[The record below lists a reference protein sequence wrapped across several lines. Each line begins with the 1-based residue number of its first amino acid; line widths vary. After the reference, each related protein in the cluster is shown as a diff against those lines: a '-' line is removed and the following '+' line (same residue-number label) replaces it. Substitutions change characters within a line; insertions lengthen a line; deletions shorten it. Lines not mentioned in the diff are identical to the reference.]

1 MKLINILLVVPALAA
16 CGGVVDLPVVQ
27 DVDVFVVGGGVAAV
41 SAACAAKAA
50 GASVFLAAPRPQLGE
65 DICGKLRLRREPG
78 DDERHALYAAI
89 FAPDLAPRELAPYT
103 YSYEN
108 PPTSGVDDS
117 ACTRLKDGRCV
128 NLAKDGVGFDDSV
141 FVRVDLGSVQEVSGV
156 EVDYFSRGKPAA
168 KWRKVPKD
176 LHNTIRIGVQTSEDG
191 RKWSRWHVQSSRS
204 RGSQGEQFAFTA
216 NFTERCRYLR
226 VKAVKG
232 ESCNRQVLGEIKV
245 FKPAGA
251 GEPLAAYTTPLRVK
265 TSLDRALLEA
275 DIPYLTGCAAT
286 DILLDSSGRPAG
298 AVIAN
303 RSGRQA
309 VKAKVVIDA
318 TERGWLASRAGAA
331 ARPFPAGDHEF
342 ARIVLSGAAPKS
354 PKVRAEELPGR
365 VPVAIR
371 DVSPRGF
378 PDSFDAVYRV
388 CRMKIA
394 MPDGT
399 ARSFAAA
406 EQTARDLTFD
416 PLLVKAA
423 DTLLFV
429 PPDSFLCASPASG
442 EWKGADAAPL
452 GAFRPK
458 GLQNVFVLGPRADVP
473 RAWVPAMTRL
483 GASAK
488 LGERIGGSAAAAA
501 HAWSAAPL
509 AQAPRRSAAQ
519 EGPRA
524 CDERRRLAEYHC
536 NTNGIVAVDDP
547 VPPAIA
553 ECDVFVAGA
562 GTGGAP
568 AGIAA
573 ARAGAKTIVCEFLYN
588 LGGVQTEGKVP
599 GYYFGNCV
607 GFTKE
612 IDRGVVATA
621 AIRVQAKAEWY
632 RRECRR
638 AGAEVLCGTFA
649 EGVVMDGAAVVGV
662 IVVMPDGSRSTVGC
676 RAAVDATGNAVLAAA
691 AGAEHEFID
700 GSELSVQGVGMP
712 RSAPGM
718 SGSNC
723 DIGFVDESDASDLFY
738 FALRSRFSL
747 EPSCWDQGPI
757 VDSRE
762 RRRIIGDFRIRP
774 ADILCFRAYPDTI
787 ARAYSN
793 FDTHGQT
800 TAPEF
805 FLAGPAQKPLYVN
818 IPYRAL
824 LPKGIDGLVATGLGI
839 SAHRDAMPVL
849 RMQPDIQNEG
859 YAAGY
864 ACALAAAKGVPP
876 RAINVKTLQAHL
888 AQIGNIPPQELEAR
902 DSFPLPDSA
911 FEEAVAS
918 LPDGFR
924 GLEVLMTDPP
934 RAVRHLEKA
943 FASADASD
951 KLPYA
956 HALAMLGSPV
966 GSGTLVEKLKSS
978 KWDEGWNFKGMS
990 QFGRSVSDVDSLLIA
1005 LGNCRAAA
1013 AADPAMALASQLT
1026 EKSEYSHF
1034 RAVARALEGA
1044 GDRRAVPVLVKL
1056 LRAPGIGGHSIA
1068 PGRIPPPI
1076 KGHDNAVG
1084 NHERS
1089 LVLRE
1094 LCLARAL
1101 YRLGDDDSGLG
1112 RRTLEAYSR
1121 DPRRA
1126 YATHARLVLATHL
1139 Q

>member
-1 MKLINILLVVPALAA
+1 MKALCAVGLSALAA
-16 CGGVVDLPVVQ
+16 CGGTVDLPVVQ
-27 DVDVFVVGGGVAAV
+27 DVDVFVSGGGVAAV

-65 DICGKLRLRREPG
+65 DVCGKLRLMREKG
-78 DDERHALYAAI
+78 DDERSPLFAEI
-89 FAPDLAPRELAPYT
+89 FAPEAAPREVLPFEYT
-103 YSYEN
+103 YEN
-108 PPTSGVDDS
+108 PPTSGVDDT
-117 ACTRLKDGRCV
+117 AFTRLKDGRCV
-128 NLAKDGVGFDDSV
+128 NLAKDGVGFADSV

-156 EVDYFSRGKPAA
+156 EVDYFSRSKPAA

-176 LHNTIRIGVQTSEDG
+176 LYNTIRLGVQTSEDG
-191 RKWSRWHVQSSRS
+191 RKWSKWHVQGTRG
-204 RGSQGEQFAFTA
+204 RGSNGEPFAFTA
-216 NFTERCRYLR
+216 NFAARCRYLR

-232 ESCNRQVLGEIKV
+232 DSSNRQVLGELKV
-245 FKPAGA
+245 FKPAGGNGA
-251 GEPLAAYTTPLRVK
+251 LAEITTPLRVK
-265 TSLDRALLEA
+265 TALDRALLEA
-275 DIPYLTGCAAT
+275 GIPYITGCAAV
-286 DILLDSSGRPAG
+286 DVLRDAEGRPAG

-309 VKAKVVIDA
+309 VKAKVLVDA
-318 TERGWLASRAGAA
+318 TERGWLAARAGAPS
-331 ARPFPAGDHEF
+331 RPFPKGEYEF
-342 ARIVLSGAAPKS
+342 ARIVLSGAAPQS
-354 PKVRAEELPGR
+354 PEVSVEELEGR

-371 DVSPRGF
+371 DVAPRGL
-378 PDSFDAVYRV
+378 PDAFDAVYRV
-388 CRMKIA
+388 CRMKIS
-394 MPDGT
+394 MPDGS

-406 EQTARDLTFD
+406 EQKARDLTFD
-416 PLLVKAA
+416 KLLVKAA
-423 DTLLFV
+423 DTLVFV
-429 PPDSFLCASPASG
+429 PPDSFRAAAPAAG
-442 EWKGADAAPL
+442 EWKGADAVPV

-458 GLQNVFVLGPRADVP
+458 GLANVFVAGPRADVP
-473 RAWVPAMTRL
+473 RAWVAAMSRA
-483 GASAK
+483 GASAR
-488 LGERIGGSAAAAA
+488 LGERIGAAAASVA
-501 HAWSAAPL
+501 RAWKAAPL
-509 AQAPRRSAAQ
+509 AQARRVAPTA
-519 EGPRA
+519 EGSRPS
-524 CDERRRLAEYHC
+524 DERRRLAEYHC
-536 NTNGIVAVDDP
+536 NTNGTVTVDDP

-553 ECDVFVAGA
+553 SCDVFVAGA

-568 AGIAA
+568 AAIAA
-573 ARAGAKTIVCEFLYN
+573 ARAGAKTVVCEFLHN
-588 LGGVQTEGKVP
+588 LGGMQTEGKVP

-612 IDRGVVATA
+612 IDKGVAATA
-621 AIRVQAKAEWY
+621 AVRVQAKAEWY
-632 RRECRR
+632 RSEIRR
-638 AGAEVLCGTFA
+638 AGGEILCGAFA
-649 EGVVMDGAAVVGV
+649 EGVVMEGRAVTGV
-662 IVVMPDGSRSTVGC
+662 IVVMPDGSRATVRC

-691 AGAEHEFID
+691 AGAEFEFID
-700 GSELSVQGVGMP
+700 GAELSVQGVGMP

-718 SGSNC
+718 SGSNN

-747 EPSCWDQGPI
+747 DRNCWDQGPI

-774 ADILCFRAYPDTI
+774 ADILCRRTYFDTI

-805 FLAGPAQKPLYVN
+805 FLVDPTHTPLYVN

-824 LPKGIDGLVATGLGI
+824 LPKGIDGVVATGLGI
-839 SAHRDAMPVL
+839 SAHRDSMPVL

-876 RAINVKTLQAHL
+876 RAVNVKALQAHL
-888 AQIGNIPPQELEAR
+888 AHVGNIPSQELESR
-902 DSFPLPDSA
+902 DSFPLSDAA
-911 FEEAVAS
+911 FDEAVAA

-934 RAVRHLEKA
+934 RAVKRLEKA
-943 FASADASD
+943 FAAAEAADRLA
-951 KLPYA
+951 YA
-956 HALAMLGSPV
+956 HVLAMLGSPV
-966 GSGTLVEKLKSS
+966 GAETLVAKLKSA

-990 QFGRSVSDVDSLLIA
+990 QFDRSVSDVDSLLIA

-1013 AADPAMALASQLT
+1013 AADPAMALAAQLT

-1044 GDRRAVPVLVKL
+1044 GDRRAVPVLAKL
-1056 LRAPGIGGHSIA
+1056 LRAPGIGGRAIA
-1068 PGRIPPPI
+1068 PGGIPPPI
-1076 KGHDNAVG
+1076 KHHDNAEG
-1084 NHERS
+1084 NRERS

-1101 YRLGDDDSGLG
+1101 YRLGDDESGLG

-1126 YATHARLVLATHL
+1126 YATHARLVLANE
-1139 Q
+1139 